1 MFFRTDRSELINC
14 GFLMC
19 FQAMASVTVETVTVL
34 PVGMETDVNSSVTSA
49 HGKAGGDACLQM
61 AKSAATEVC
70 LLRPGRGPRRG
81 IPSEPLFNFNNSI
94 NKAIYE
100 NRIKLWMPM
109 NIIIIIVEGGYNRKN
124 NGMTNIAFFCPFR
137 IRPVKVTV

>member
-1 MFFRTDRSELINC
+1 MFFRTDKSELINC

-49 HGKAGGDACLQM
+49 HGKAGGDARLQM

-70 LLRPGRGPRRG
+70 LLRAGHRPRRR
-81 IPSEPLFNFNNSI
+81 IPSEPLLSLIHSI

-100 NRIKLWMPM
+100 NGIKLRMPM
-109 NIIIIIVEGGYNRKN
+109 NIIKIIIEGGYNRKKT
-124 NGMTNIAFFCPFR
+124 ME
-137 IRPVKVTV
+137 